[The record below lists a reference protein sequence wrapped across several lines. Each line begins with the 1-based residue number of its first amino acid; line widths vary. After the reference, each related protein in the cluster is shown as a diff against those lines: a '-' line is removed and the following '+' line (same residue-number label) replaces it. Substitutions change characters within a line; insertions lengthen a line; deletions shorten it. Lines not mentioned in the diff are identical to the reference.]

1 MQVREDTDGKGAN
14 VLILMEKIMNVI
26 IKPNM
31 DKVQV
36 LHIRTS

>member
-1 MQVREDTDGKGAN
+1 MEKVQN
-14 VLILMEKIMNVI
+14 VLILIEKIMNVI

-31 DKVQV
+31 DKLQV